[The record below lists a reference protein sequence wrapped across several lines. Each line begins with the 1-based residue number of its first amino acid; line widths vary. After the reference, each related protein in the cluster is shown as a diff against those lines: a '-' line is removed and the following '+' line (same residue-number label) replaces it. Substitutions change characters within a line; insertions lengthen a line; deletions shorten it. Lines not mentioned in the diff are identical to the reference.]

1 MENNIENIV
10 KSTLTNFEKLIG
22 ANNVLGTPVLLED
35 GTVILPVS
43 KVSFGFFT
51 GGGEYGEEKKKDRKS
66 GSLPYAGGG
75 GGGISISPIGFLVQK
90 EKEEGKFVKLEEEA
104 DDKWMSIAKTVLKT
118 FKKQ

>member
-43 KVSFGFFT
+43 KV
-51 GGGEYGEEKKKDRKS
+51 
-66 GSLPYAGGG
+66 
-75 GGGISISPIGFLVQK
+75 
-90 EKEEGKFVKLEEEA
+90 
-104 DDKWMSIAKTVLKT
+104 
-118 FKKQ
+118 